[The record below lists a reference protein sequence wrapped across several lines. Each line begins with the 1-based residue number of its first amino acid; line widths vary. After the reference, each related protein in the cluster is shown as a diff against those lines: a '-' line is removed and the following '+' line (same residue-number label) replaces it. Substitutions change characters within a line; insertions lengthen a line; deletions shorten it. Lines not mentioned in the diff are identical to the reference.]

1 MLKLAALSHTECDFF
16 YKKMIPLTCFL
27 FFFWSQQGFQSPK
40 KCQLSKKCQKKN
52 KKPVWRQ
59 EIFYLLTKQVVL
71 RVERRAR
78 KTIKR
83 TALEHLRQSENIS
96 LPIFHCCKFNCLFF
110 GGWFMTLCST
120 LTVVAVIHTS
130 TYLDFL
136 LSQLL
141 LFKAT
146 FSPGF
151 KLTIGFPVTRSR
163 GSSHDFLLPKPNNIL
178 TTKKPVIIS
187 TLLLVIIN
195 LIYIAS

>member
-1 MLKLAALSHTECDFF
+1 M
-16 YKKMIPLTCFL
+16 TCF
-27 FFFWSQQGFQSPK
+27 FFGRSTGSKVQKNVNFQKNVK
-40 KCQLSKKCQKKN
+40 KKTKRS
-52 KKPVWRQ
+52 VWRQ

-110 GGWFMTLCST
+110 GGWFMAWRST

-136 LSQLL
+136 LSRLL
-141 LFKAT
+141 LFKAI

-187 TLLLVIIN
+187 ALLLVIIN